1 MKKKFLAIFLAICTV
16 CSSIATAQE
25 DSVFDIIKYDFNI
38 FCNGNKMKFDSP
50 VLLIN
55 GQTYVPL
62 RDFAEAADMNVQWDD
77 VTKEITLTYRNLD
90 TESTF
95 ERLFEFYLP
104 QSAEIINYAYAF
116 DCPEERFVAKIFF
129 EESDLEYV
137 KKELNNIAWDID
149 LEGYEDE
156 LTATVLNNL
165 SKTYSWWDLSST
177 EDIQYAYFG
186 LKAGVEDTTISILG
200 FICKADDADG
210 YYLYI
215 KH

>member
-1 MKKKFLAIFLAICTV
+1 
-16 CSSIATAQE
+16 
-25 DSVFDIIKYDFNI
+25 
-38 FCNGNKMKFDSP
+38 
-50 VLLIN
+50 
-55 GQTYVPL
+55 
-62 RDFAEAADMNVQWDD
+62 MNVEWDD

-95 ERLFEFYLP
+95 ERLFEFCLP
-104 QSAEIINYAYAF
+104 QSAEIINYAYCF
-116 DCPEERFVAKIFF
+116 DCPEEYFVAKIFF

-137 KKELNNIAWDID
+137 KKELNNFDDVIEPEE
-149 LEGYEDE
+149 LESDE
-156 LTATVLNNL
+156 YVASRLNKLPKN
-165 SKTYSWWDLSST
+165 YSWWDLSST

-186 LKAGVEDTTISILG
+186 LKAGVEDTTISILS